1 MLKDVS
7 KKSVWNNTDSIDTL
21 KPFCLNN
28 LVKYLAVFLAD
39 LGDLLINI
47 PSPSYLYNPNSLS
60 VKILLF
66 FISFNKNN
74 PIKSQIS
81 APLSDPILTLNNWF
95 ELIFSQV

>member
-60 VKILLF
+60 VKLLLF
-66 FISFNKNN
+66 LFHS
-74 PIKSQIS
+74 IKI
-81 APLSDPILTLNNWF
+81 TLLNRKF
-95 ELIFSQV
+95 LPR